1 MKTLKLNEDFELDF
15 LILGINSHTKLY
27 KLCWEINKE
36 LHTDFVKNKNHT
48 INNNQEFERFSY
60 RDKNSGNRYNI
71 LSNIHFFSIVS
82 LSKLQYEKKK
92 TNREFIVDFF
102 HYTILLSDTGNSDIF
117 WFLGILLSIWLR
129 LSIGYNN

>member
-36 LHTDFVKNKNHT
+36 LHTNFVKNKNHT

-60 RDKNSGNRYNI
+60 TDKNS
-71 LSNIHFFSIVS
+71 
-82 LSKLQYEKKK
+82 K
-92 TNREFIVDFF
+92 TNNMSSI
-102 HYTILLSDTGNSDIF
+102 
-117 WFLGILLSIWLR
+117 WFNLSIIFCVL
-129 LSIGYNN
+129 

>member
-36 LHTDFVKNKNHT
+36 LHTNFVKNKNHT

-60 RDKNSGNRYNI
+60 TDKNSETRYNI
-71 LSNIHFFSIVS
+71 LSNTSNTGYLEAKNKSVNYFMIVQGEVYKTKKIIERLNQIEDILLVFELN
-82 LSKLQYEKKK
+82 LSKIKSV
-92 TNREFIVDFF
+92 TPFIIND
-102 HYTILLSDTGNSDIF
+102 
-117 WFLGILLSIWLR
+117 
-129 LSIGYNN
+129 